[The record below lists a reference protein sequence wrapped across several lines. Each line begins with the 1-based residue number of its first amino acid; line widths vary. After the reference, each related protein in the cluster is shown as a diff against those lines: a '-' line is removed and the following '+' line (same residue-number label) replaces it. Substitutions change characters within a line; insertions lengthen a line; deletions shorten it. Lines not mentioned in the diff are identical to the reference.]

1 MPLFRAIGWADR
13 VRCDRIQRQRQSAK
27 HKRLRTESDT
37 WPMRILIAEDDS
49 ILADG
54 LSRSLRQNG
63 YAVDAVNDGL

>member
-13 VRCDRIQRQRQSAK
+13 VRCDRIQRQRQSEK

-54 LSRSLRQNG
+54 LSR
-63 YAVDAVNDGL
+63 